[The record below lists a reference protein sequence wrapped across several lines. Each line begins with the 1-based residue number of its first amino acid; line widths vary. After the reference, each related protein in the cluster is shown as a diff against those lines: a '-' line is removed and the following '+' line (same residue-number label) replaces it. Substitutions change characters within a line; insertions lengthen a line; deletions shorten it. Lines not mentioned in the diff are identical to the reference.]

1 MSPKKTQEVRDI
13 DNELPQTVDAVQEAS
28 APYAD
33 SYAPAYPYSAGY
45 APYTYA
51 WVPVYDPR
59 SFGGF
64 PGGGMPGF
72 PMPGMGGMPGGFPGM
87 PGTPGFPQPGGQPSP
102 FPGAGPGSFPGGPG
116 GPGGFPGG
124 FPGGPGGPGAPA
136 GMQAPSSAP
145 PAFIPQKPLSAA
157 GGAAFAVDPG
167 GIRRC
172 MFRFTYVWMRNGQS
186 FWFFPTFVGRNS
198 VTGFRWTGFSWMYFG
213 VDLRF
218 IDAFT
223 C

>member
-13 DNELPQTVDAVQEAS
+13 DNELPQTFDAVQGTS

-33 SYAPAYPYSAGY
+33 PNAPAYPYSAGY
-45 APYTYA
+45 APYGYA

-72 PMPGMGGMPGGFPGM
+72 PFPGMGGAPGFPGM
-87 PGTPGFPQPGGQPSP
+87 PGTPSFPGGQPSP
-102 FPGAGPGSFPGGPG
+102 FPGPGSSPFPGGPG
-116 GPGGFPGG
+116 GPGAS
-124 FPGGPGGPGAPA
+124 GAPA
-136 GMQAPSSAP
+136 GMQAPSSP
-145 PAFIPQKPLSAA
+145 PPSFIPQKPVSAT

-172 MFRFTYVWMRNGQS
+172 MFRFTYVWMSNGQS
-186 FWFFPTFVGRNS
+186 FWFFPVFVGRNS

-218 IDAFT
+218 IEAFT